1 ARTVEVH
8 RLELVA
14 VPDADTAVFDCECGK
29 GTYVRAMAR
38 DMGRR
43 LGSRGHVIGL
53 RRLLVC
59 LVYRTEAAG
68 DLKGVVVG
76 GRRIIKR

>member
-1 ARTVEVH
+1 
-8 RLELVA
+8 

-53 RRLLVC
+53 RRLLVGPFGEADMVRMDT
-59 LVYRTEAAG
+59 LEKAAG
-68 DLKGVVVG
+68 EPWQTEGPRQYLK
-76 GRRIIKR
+76 